1 VRLAKKAKG
10 GISVTVKNI
19 ICAARKRQGLT
30 QEQAGKLLGKTQEQL
45 SYKERNILS
54 AKLKDIILM
63 AECYGI
69 EIIIDGVTVTGGSKR

>member
-1 VRLAKKAKG
+1 MNIYGGESMAKKAKG
-10 GISVTVKNI
+10 GISVTLRNI
-19 ICAARKRQGLT
+19 ISAARKRQGL
-30 QEQAGKLLGKTQEQL
+30 TQEQL

-69 EIIIDGVTVTGGSKR
+69 EIIIDGVAITGRAKR

>member
-1 VRLAKKAKG
+1 MAKKAKG

-45 SYKERNILS
+45 SYKERHILS
-54 AKLKDIILM
+54 AKLSDLLLM

-69 EIIIDGVTVTGGSKR
+69 DVIIDGVTVTGRTKR

>member
-1 VRLAKKAKG
+1 MAKKAKG
-10 GISVTVKNI
+10 GISVTLRNI
-19 ICAARKRQGLT
+19 ISAARKRQGLT

-54 AKLKDIILM
+54 AKLSDLLLM